1 MEPSIVSAA
10 GARLR
15 AAVTASPGW
24 IVVGGKKMT
33 KAEYQAQQ
41 PRLAAEAAARR
52 AAHRAAGGQTV
63 GDRVAARAPV
73 DTAVKKQMFFPSGIK
88 KGGATRA
95 DFAAAGEGF
104 EDEDS
109 SDWFYGF
116 IFLVFIVFILSPGVL
131 LTIPPGRGGLFM
143 SGKTSI
149 IAALVHALIIVLIT
163 SSI

>member
-1 MEPSIVSAA
+1 MQGTPRSIVHGA
-10 GARLR
+10 GARVKTVLVKSRQDPAVAAAKQKMFAATAPAR
-15 AAVTASPGW
+15 AAEEASFRAKYPS
-24 IVVGGKKMT
+24 
-33 KAEYQAQQ
+33 
-41 PRLAAEAAARR
+41 RR
-52 AAHRAAGGQTV
+52 SKT
-63 GDRVAARAPV
+63 
-73 DTAVKKQMFFPSGIK
+73 
-88 KGGATRA
+88 GGATRA
-95 DFAAAGEGF
+95 DFAAAGEEGF

-149 IAALVHALIIVLIT
+149 IAALVHALILATIA